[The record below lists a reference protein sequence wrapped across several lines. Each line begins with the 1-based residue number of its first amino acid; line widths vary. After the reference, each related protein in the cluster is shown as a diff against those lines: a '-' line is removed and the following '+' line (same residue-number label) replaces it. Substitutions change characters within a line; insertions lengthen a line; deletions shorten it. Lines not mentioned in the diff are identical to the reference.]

1 MGTVFSN
8 VKMMILDT
16 FFFEENTIFHVE
28 NHLKYYGFKLN
39 RDEIK
44 DYISELFEEGYI
56 KIHGDPSDTIEG
68 FKNSDDNFI
77 EDYWFVLTEKGR
89 KDLNNYKDNTQN

>member
-1 MGTVFSN
+1 
-8 VKMMILDT
+8 MMIVDT
-16 FFFEENTIFHVE
+16 FFYEENTIFHVE
-28 NHLKYYGFKLN
+28 NHLKYCGFKLN

-44 DYISELFEEGYI
+44 GYILELFEEGYI
-56 KIHGDPSDTIEG
+56 KIYGNPSYTIEG

-89 KDLNNYKDNTQN
+89 KALNKYRDNAEI